1 MRIGLYNTTCH
12 LGGGSFG
19 DVWEAYHIITGK
31 VVALK
36 FELANLGML
45 RHEAEVLN
53 ALRRVK
59 TSIDVLSFRKEGKY
73 SVLVLPLLGDTVIT
87 RYTNF

>member
-1 MRIGLYNTTCH
+1 MRIGLYNTSCH
-12 LGGGSFG
+12 LGGGTFG
-19 DVWEAYHIITGK
+19 DVWEAHHIITGK

-36 FELANLGML
+36 FEHSSLGML

-59 TSIDVLSFRKEGKY
+59 TAINVHRLKTRGN
-73 SVLVLPLLGDTVIT
+73 TV
-87 RYTNF
+87 F